1 MKKTINISLI
11 LILFSGFGFS
21 IVPKPVNYDFSYYG
35 QSEYPELYKISA
47 PAPNP
52 VSDYAEIWCNIPED
66 ANAEIAVYNFAG
78 VKLKS
83 ILVNGGLQK
92 ISIETYNLQNGVY
105 FVCLIYGGKNIDSKK
120 MIKK

>member
-1 MKKTINISLI
+1 MRKTINILII
-11 LILFSGFGFS
+11 LILFSGFAFS
-21 IVPKPVNYDFSYYG
+21 IVPNPVNYDFSYYG

-52 VSDYAEIWCNIPED
+52 VNDYAVIWCNLPND
-66 ANAEIAVYNFAG
+66 ATAEIAIYNFAG

-83 ILVNGGLQK
+83 VHVNGGMQK
-92 ISIETYNLQNGVY
+92 VNIETYDLQNGVY
-105 FVCLIYGGKNIDSKK
+105 FVCLIYGDKNIDSKK

>member
-1 MKKTINISLI
+1 MRKTINISI
-11 LILFSGFGFS
+11 IIILFSGFAFS
-21 IVPKPVNYDFSYYG
+21 SISYPVNCGISYYG

-52 VSDYAEIWCNIPED
+52 VIDYAVIWYNIPED
-66 ANAEIAVYNFAG
+66 ATAEIVIYNFAG
-78 VKLKS
+78 VQLKS
-83 ILVNGGLQK
+83 VPVSGGIKK
-92 ISIETYNLQNGVY
+92 INIETYDLQNGVY